1 MDFEDFKKILVEDIK
16 NELEHRGRTNMEVSS
31 VHVEKLNESYDAATV
46 KEKDSHIGVNVN
58 LNRLFDQ
65 YKANEITV
73 TEAIFHA
80 ADIAENGLKDT
91 PQFDV
96 NSIADYSQM
105 KDKLSMEVVSAEK
118 NAEMLGTI
126 PHEEMEDM
134 AVVYRLILGENES
147 GRGTVLVTNNLMEQ
161 FGITQEQLHADAME
175 NAPEIRPSENRG
187 MSEVMNEIAP
197 GMAPEI
203 APEDEQM
210 FVASVPDKINGAGV
224 IAYPNFMED
233 AAQKLGGDFYVLPS
247 SIHEVLLV
255 RDNGQMTAK
264 ELEQMVKEVNSTQV
278 SPDEQL
284 TDHAYHYDAKA
295 HVFEM
300 ADRFEARQAEMDAE
314 EHGAD
319 KDSVLEDLKAKK
331 DEAAKQSPEKHA
343 KDVVKKSRGGEAL

>member
-175 NAPEIRPSENRG
+175 NAPEIRPAEVRG
-187 MSEVMNEIAP
+187 MTEIMNEMLP
-197 GMAPEI
+197 GFDQDMSPA
-203 APEDEQM
+203 DEQM

-319 KDSVLEDLKAKK
+319 KDSVLGDLKAKK